1 MTKSREQ
8 LGLVNNKKKRKN
20 QARVFYN
27 SFQHDIPLTHIS
39 LLGLGRPR
47 SWLFDA
53 VAALQNEYNDHA
65 NQDHADDQ
73 ATDDQNQLQIDWNQ
87 R

>member
-1 MTKSREQ
+1 M
-8 LGLVNNKKKRKN
+8 
-20 QARVFYN
+20 FYN